1 MPRLECQAFSL
12 IDAADEFILREIKSK
27 KLDLLL
33 FDIFGA
39 PAEL

>member
-1 MPRLECQAFSL
+1 MQRH
-12 IDAADEFILREIKSK
+12 EFILREIKSK

-33 FDIFGA
+33 FAILGA